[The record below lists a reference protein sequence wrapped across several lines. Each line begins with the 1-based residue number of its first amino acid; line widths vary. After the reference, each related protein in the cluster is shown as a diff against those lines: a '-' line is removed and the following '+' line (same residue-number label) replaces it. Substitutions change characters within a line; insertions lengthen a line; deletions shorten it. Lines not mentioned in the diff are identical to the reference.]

1 MSRKPDEFMNFPAKL
16 HPGHGPFR
24 AIVRWDR
31 QWDDADTI
39 WMMVDSSFLTF
50 DFQPIRFRG
59 IDAPELR
66 QTDTRESAVLAR
78 EYLFSIL
85 PFDCPVR
92 LYTAKD
98 KDQYGR
104 YVADVIYLDDT
115 GEMRCANV
123 DLVNA
128 GHAMRRP
135 DWGWYDTMATC
146 EMLGIPVGKLGMV

>member
-1 MSRKPDEFMNFPAKL
+1 MCS
-16 HPGHGPFR
+16 PGFNNY
-24 AIVRWDR
+24 
-31 QWDDADTI
+31 
-39 WMMVDSSFLTF
+39 

-66 QTDTRESAVLAR
+66 RSDTREAAVLAR
-78 EYLFSIL
+78 EYLFTIL

-104 YVADVIYLDDT
+104 YVADVIYLGDGDQF
-115 GEMRCANV
+115 RCANV

-135 DWGWYDTMATC
+135 DWGWHDTVATC
-146 EMLGIPVGKLGMV
+146 EMLGIPVEADE

>member
-1 MSRKPDEFMNFPAKL
+1 M
-16 HPGHGPFR
+16 
-24 AIVRWDR
+24 I
-31 QWDDADTI
+31 
-39 WMMVDSSFLTF
+39 DSSFLTF

-66 QTDTRESAVLAR
+66 RSDTREAAVLAR
-78 EYLFSIL
+78 EYLFGIL

-115 GEMRCANV
+115 GQLRCANV

-128 GHAMRRP
+128 GHAMKRP
-135 DWGWYDTMATC
+135 DWGWYDTVATC
-146 EMLGIPVGKLGMV
+146 ETLGIPVEEAE